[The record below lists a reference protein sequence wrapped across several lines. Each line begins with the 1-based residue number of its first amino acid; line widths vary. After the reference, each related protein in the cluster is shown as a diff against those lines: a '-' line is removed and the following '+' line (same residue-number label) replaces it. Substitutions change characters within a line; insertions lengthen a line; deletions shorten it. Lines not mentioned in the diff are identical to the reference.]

1 MRIGIFSFGTGNGY
15 EVQVDLLL
23 VGTSE
28 EAQSAVIALPRSN
41 GCGDINKRSSFI

>member
-1 MRIGIFSFGTGNGY
+1 MRIGMFSSGTGNGY

-28 EAQSAVIALPRSN
+28 GAQSAMIALPRRN
-41 GCGDINKRSSFI
+41 GRGDINKRS